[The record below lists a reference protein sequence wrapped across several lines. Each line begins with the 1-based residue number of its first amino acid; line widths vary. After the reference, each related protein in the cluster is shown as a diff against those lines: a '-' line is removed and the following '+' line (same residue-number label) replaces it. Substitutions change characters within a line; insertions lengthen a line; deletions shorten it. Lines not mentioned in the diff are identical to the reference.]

1 MVTLLPCIGIGAL
14 ISSPRIWLS
23 PRLGGKWVIINTR
36 AFARA
41 GLMGN
46 PSDGYFGKTISVI
59 VRDFSARVTLYHTPE
74 MEILLRSDDHCC
86 FSSMDE
92 LTEDVKRHG
101 YYGGIRLL
109 KATIKRFRDV
119 TRERGIEIDSR
130 NFTIRYTSDIPRG
143 VGLAGSSAIIT
154 AALRALMQFY
164 GVSED
169 DFPMPVQANVI
180 LSVERDELGIS
191 AGLQDRVIQVYEGMV
206 YMDFARSLMEE
217 RGYGEYVSMDPAL
230 LPMLFIAYASDLS
243 QGSEVFHDDIRGRFE
258 RGDPEVIRAMEDLAV
273 FAERARE
280 CILRSDHDELGRL
293 MDANF
298 DRRASICRLSDR
310 NLRMVN
316 IGRESGASV
325 KFAGSGGAVIGMV
338 VDPASA
344 GELEK
349 RYRREGFEFL
359 VPKVAPESAVAGK
372 ERK

>member
-1 MVTLLPCIGIGAL
+1 M
-14 ISSPRIWLS
+14 
-23 PRLGGKWVIINTR
+23 IIHTR

-41 GLMGN
+41 GLIGN

-74 MEILLRSDDHCC
+74 IEILLRSDDHCC

-92 LTEDVKRHG
+92 LAEDVKRHG

-109 KATIKRFRDV
+109 KATIKRFLDV

-164 GVSED
+164 GVSEED
-169 DFPMPVQANVI
+169 LSRPDQANVI
-180 LSVERDELGIS
+180 LSVERGELGIS

-206 YMDFARSLMEE
+206 YMDFARSLMEG
-217 RGYGEYVSMDPAL
+217 RGYGEYVPMDPAL

-243 QGSEVFHDDIRGRFE
+243 EGSEVFHNDIRGRFE
-258 RGDPEVIRAMEDLAV
+258 RGDPDVIQSMEDFAA

-280 CILRSDHDELGRL
+280 CILRSDHGELGRL

-298 DRRASICRLSDR
+298 DRRASICRVSDR
-310 NLRMVN
+310 NLRMVS
-316 IGRESGASV
+316 IGRESGASI

-338 VDPASA
+338 EDPGCV
-344 GELEK
+344 GEMEK
-349 RYRREGFEFL
+349 RYRSEGFEFL
-359 VPKVAPESAVAGK
+359 VLNVVPELAAAGK
-372 ERK
+372 EGK